1 MAEIL
6 VAFHRSMRTGQ
17 WQAHLA
23 ASSRIKKKKKK
34 KKKKMLASFFA
45 YDHRNYARL
54 ATCHFIS
61 VKRHSS
67 LEIRPEICKEF
78 MYVNK
83 MFSSTAILI
92 CL

>member
-1 MAEIL
+1 MAETL

-34 KKKKMLASFFA
+34 KMLASFFA
-45 YDHRNYARL
+45 NDHRNYARL

-78 MYVNK
+78 MHVNK